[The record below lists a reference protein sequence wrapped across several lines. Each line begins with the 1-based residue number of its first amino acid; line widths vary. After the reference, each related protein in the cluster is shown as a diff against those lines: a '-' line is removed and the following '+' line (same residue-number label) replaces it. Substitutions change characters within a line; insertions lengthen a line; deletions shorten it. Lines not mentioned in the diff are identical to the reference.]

1 MSEDKNNFIENL
13 KVWKSLLW
21 SEDKSQ
27 KALHVMMVV
36 AAFMIM
42 GIMVMWLL
50 TGCAMFEY
58 RFEVMKFGQ
67 TDDQV
72 CCTSDAEFEPSCD
85 GFILCDEPIQLKE
98 TEE

>member
-1 MSEDKNNFIENL
+1 MSKLLSKIMIERKKIYIRNMTMMSISFVL
-13 KVWKSLLW
+13 MG
-21 SEDKSQ
+21 
-27 KALHVMMVV
+27 VML
-36 AAFMIM
+36 
-42 GIMVMWLL
+42 MWVL
-50 TGCAMFEY
+50 TGCAMFED
-58 RFEVMKFGQ
+58 RMQMKFGQ

>member
-1 MSEDKNNFIENL
+1 MSKLLSKIMIERKKIYIRNVTMASISFVL
-13 KVWKSLLW
+13 
-21 SEDKSQ
+21 
-27 KALHVMMVV
+27 
-36 AAFMIM
+36 M

-50 TGCAMFEY
+50 TGCSMFED
-58 RFEVMKFGQ
+58 RFKVMKLGQ

-85 GFILCDEPIQLKE
+85 GFILCDKPLQLKE

>member
-1 MSEDKNNFIENL
+1 MSKLVSKIMVERKKIYIRNMT
-13 KVWKSLLW
+13 
-21 SEDKSQ
+21 
-27 KALHVMMVV
+27 MMSISFVL
-36 AAFMIM
+36 M
-42 GIMVMWLL
+42 GVMVMWVL
-50 TGCAMFEY
+50 TGCAMFED